1 MPVLLF
7 RCLSFTS
14 PSEIGGMDQI
24 PSHSKVLF
32 FHPLCFDAITYFI
45 IAAIV
50 LFFFFIFTLPFLQIF
65 LIYHFIFFLIKQEV
79 HHGDAK

>member
-50 LFFFFIFTLPFLQIF
+50 LFFFYFHFTFFANIFNLPL
-65 LIYHFIFFLIKQEV
+65 HFFFN
-79 HHGDAK
+79 

>member
-1 MPVLLF
+1 MSYLTFL
-7 RCLSFTS
+7 
-14 PSEIGGMDQI
+14 SEIGGMDQI

-32 FHPLCFDAITYFI
+32 SHPLCFDAITSFI

-50 LFFFFIFTLPFLQIF
+50 LFCFFFNFHFTFFANIFNLL
-65 LIYHFIFFLIKQEV
+65 LFFLIKLEV